1 MRWIITGLGN
11 AYELCNQSRLF
22 LAKIGQKLVSS
33 FTVPRSVFSFNG
45 GGVGGDTL
53 FALLLFSRIHV
64 MSVPQPRACM
74 LKEKDY

>member
-11 AYELCNQSRLF
+11 AYELCHKSRLF

-33 FTVPRSVFSFNG
+33 FTVPRSVFSFKG
-45 GGVGGDTL
+45 GGGGDTL
-53 FALLLFSRIHV
+53 LALLLFSRIHV